1 MGSGCPWSP
10 RPIFQWAALGDAGAA
25 LTFKDA
31 PGSQRWEVQWGAIL
45 GMRFSPGFDALRRSS
60 FSLML
65 PTLEPDGLP
74 WVARGSHHAVA
85 RCGWEEMCGPLSP
98 RSLPIQ
104 APWHK
109 LLSIVMGPK
118 IFFLCRRVELR
129 SRQWVAKLNSCLCFK
144 LEWKSL
150 GQCPKSSYF
159 CHLRL
164 RGLFLGTKPPLVNIE
179 QGSGW
184 LQWWTNRF
192 AFPFIRK
199 QRQQQKPETSSLNL
213 RVWNKSLHSLKD

>member
-10 RPIFQWAALGDAGAA
+10 RPIFQWAAVGDAGAA

-31 PGSQRWEVQWGAIL
+31 RGSQRWEVQWGAIL
-45 GMRFSPGFDALRRSS
+45 GVRFSPGFDGLRRSS

-85 RCGWEEMCGPLSP
+85 RCRWEEMCSP
-98 RSLPIQ
+98 VSLRSLPIR

-118 IFFLCRRVELR
+118 IFFLRLHVELR
-129 SRQWVAKLNSCLCFK
+129 SHQWVAKLNSCLCFK

-159 CHLRL
+159 V
-164 RGLFLGTKPPLVNIE
+164 TW
-179 QGSGW
+179 GW
-184 LQWWTNRF
+184 EVCFWGQSHPW
-192 AFPFIRK
+192 
-199 QRQQQKPETSSLNL
+199 
-213 RVWNKSLHSLKD
+213 